1 MWVFHDVCVF
11 LCDLVWVVCYG
22 VLCDPVCI
30 VCYGRVKKFK
40 KVLVVSGVLCCRGL
54 FTVLRKF
61 YAIIGKFCA
70 YYTHTSRHKRKR
82 HTHPKLT
89 DYHIILSINRHVSCA
104 PLIPFCVRLEATALY
119 SVHWAC
125 SRIICA
131 LCALLCRQSGVGY

>member
-1 MWVFHDVCVF
+1 VWVFHDVCVF
-11 LCDLVWVVCYG
+11 LWVVCYG
-22 VLCDPVCI
+22 VLCDPVCM

-40 KVLVVSGVLCCRGL
+40 KVLVVSGVSCCRGL

-82 HTHPKLT
+82 HTHLKLA
-89 DYHIILSINRHVSCA
+89 DYHIFLSINRHVSCA
-104 PLIPFCVRLEATALY
+104 PLYVFCMRLEATALY
-119 SVHWAC
+119 SVHWAR

-131 LCALLCRQSGVGY
+131 LCSPVHTVPYCADSRG